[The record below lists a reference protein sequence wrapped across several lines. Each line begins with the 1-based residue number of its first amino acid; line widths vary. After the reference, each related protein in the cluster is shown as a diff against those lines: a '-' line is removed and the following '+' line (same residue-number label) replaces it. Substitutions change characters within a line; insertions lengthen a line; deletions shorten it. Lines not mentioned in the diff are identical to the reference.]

1 MIIYDLLEKSLDVF
15 VQLHQSNLYTKNSRQ
30 RVQHTKIVFCM
41 QVPAKFYLDFFV
53 VYNVDMNG
61 EESCGC
67 LQSLIIPCPADV
79 WEFMKEMLW
88 GKLRNPVSTL
98 LNIMLAISINNT
110 HSSSVWLE
118 TCWHEPTPGW
128 TLPENVQCLAAAPVH
143 MLQPE

>member
-1 MIIYDLLEKSLDVF
+1 MIIYDWLEKSLDVF

-30 RVQHTKIVFCM
+30 RVQHTFLYASACKVLSWF
-41 QVPAKFYLDFFV
+41 FFV

-110 HSSSVWLE
+110 
-118 TCWHEPTPGW
+118 
-128 TLPENVQCLAAAPVH
+128 AAVYD
-143 MLQPE
+143 